1 MRVQGLLVV
10 LLGVGASAAQPA
22 PGPAVSV
29 AAPLPAWQA
38 PLARDHPL
46 AGRVWEVRGERF
58 ITPATL
64 AAELAGARYVLLGEK
79 HDNPDHHRLQA
90 WVLAEFEARGQSP
103 MVAFE
108 MLHADQAEA
117 LSRHLA
123 ERPGELA
130 GLAEAVGWASSGWP
144 EWAMY
149 EPIFAVAV
157 AARWPLAAAN
167 LAPAEVRRIAAEGL
181 ATLGAERLAV
191 LALDRPLDEAAAASL
206 AAEIEASHCGHAT
219 PALVARMSAAQ
230 RVRDAVMADALL
242 GAGAQGGV
250 LITGTGHARRDRGV
264 PWYLAARGVA
274 EGVRSVALVEVQDG
288 REDPRTAGEG
298 FEGSLPFDY
307 LWFTPRLDDEDPC
320 EKFRGQL
327 EKLRSRQP
335 AATPAR

>member
-22 PGPAVSV
+22 PQLS
-29 AAPLPAWQA
+29 APLPAWQA
-38 PLARDHPL
+38 PLAREHPL
-46 AGRVWEVRGERF
+46 AGRVWDVRGERF
-58 ITPATL
+58 VSPAML

-90 WVLAEFEARGQSP
+90 WILGELKARGRAP
-103 MVAFE
+103 LVAFE
-108 MLHADQAEA
+108 MLHAGQAEA
-117 LSRHLA
+117 LARHLA
-123 ERPGELA
+123 DRPGEIE
-130 GLAEAVGWASSGWP
+130 GFAEAVGWASSGWP

-157 AARWPLAAAN
+157 TARWELAAAN
-167 LAPAEVRRIAAEGL
+167 LAPAEVRRIAAEGF
-181 ATLGAERLAV
+181 AALGGERAA
-191 LALDRPLDEAAAASL
+191 ALGLHRPLGEAAAASL

-219 PALVARMSAAQ
+219 PTLVASMSAAQ

-242 GAGAQGGV
+242 SAGGQGAV

-264 PWYLAARGVA
+264 PWYMAARGVA

-288 REDPRTAGEG
+288 RADPRTAGAG

-320 EKFRGQL
+320 EKFRAQL
-327 EKLRSRQP
+327 EKLRARRT
-335 AATPAR
+335 ATPAP